1 MNFFRK
7 KHKYETQSD
16 LQNLSVEEII
26 RIDPKDIG
34 LYIEEETGGNPL
46 TGDKLKALNKLLA
59 FKRNIPKGRPVP
71 ESMIQQFLNEE
82 SQINKM
88 MGEAT
93 NEIVKENKQQTIDD
107 LKMLDLTRGV
117 DALNNRMP
125 QPVTKDESIKRKWT
139 NLGGRTRKLRKSRK
153 SKKSKRNLKNK
164 SRKNIQDNEK
174 IWGNYGSV
182 WSPKK
187 KHYIRLGS
195 PRAFNVI
202 QDELVRDKEWHKRV
216 KFMAKGK
223 GEFGNKI
230 KKLL

>member
-46 TGDKLKALNKLLA
+46 TGDKLKAMNKLLA

-71 ESMIQQFLNEE
+71 ESMIQQFLNEDK
-82 SQINKM
+82 QTKQLINL
-88 MGEAT
+88 AT
-93 NEIVKENKQQTIDD
+93 SEIVKENKQKTIDD

-125 QPVTKDESIKRKWT
+125 EPITKDESIKRKWT
-139 NLGGRTRKLRKSRK
+139 NLGGRTRKLRKSKKLRK
-153 SKKSKRNLKNK
+153 TKK
-164 SRKNIQDNEK
+164 SRKSRK
-174 IWGNYGSV
+174 TKRRT
-182 WSPKK
+182 KK
-187 KHYIRLGS
+187 RY
-195 PRAFNVI
+195 
-202 QDELVRDKEWHKRV
+202 
-216 KFMAKGK
+216 
-223 GEFGNKI
+223 
-230 KKLL
+230 

>member
-1 MNFFRK
+1 MSFFRK

-16 LQNLSVEEII
+16 LQGLSVEEII

-34 LYIEEETGGNPL
+34 FYIEEETGGNPL
-46 TGDKLKALNKLLA
+46 TGDKLKALKKLLA

-107 LKMLDLTRGV
+107 LKMIDLKRGV
-117 DALNNRMP
+117 DSLSNRMP

-139 NLGGRTRKLRKSRK
+139 NLGGRTRKRRKTRKQRK
-153 SKKSKRNLKNK
+153 SKKLLRKTKKTKRRQK
-164 SRKNIQDNEK
+164 
-174 IWGNYGSV
+174 
-182 WSPKK
+182 
-187 KHYIRLGS
+187 
-195 PRAFNVI
+195 
-202 QDELVRDKEWHKRV
+202 
-216 KFMAKGK
+216 
-223 GEFGNKI
+223 
-230 KKLL
+230 